1 MQSMSDSTSSR
12 AVQAFQVRSA
22 TSKSSA
28 HLWFS
33 RFVRSNQF
41 PGYSITRKR
50 LFRLRIPSLFEIS
63 LKAFASLENLRPVKD
78 LRDIFVLRTAMSLE
92 EIAVQFLHYRQLH
105 LRETVA

>member
-22 TSKSSA
+22 TSKSIA
-28 HLWFS
+28 YLWFS
-33 RFVRSNQF
+33 RFIRSNQF

-63 LKAFASLENLRPVKD
+63 LKALASFENLRPVKELHCIITFVRLRLKKIILADD
-78 LRDIFVLRTAMSLE
+78 LSTGLCARRAGPD
-92 EIAVQFLHYRQLH
+92 
-105 LRETVA
+105 